1 MEKEKDISLNIGCIE
16 IKNLLVC
23 KKFKEA
29 ENKVKIELIKKD
41 KKIDAQLWVYLG
53 EALMH
58 QGFGKAASKVFN
70 RAWLLDPNAQWV
82 ESIKGVLENVKQG
95 SEKEDIDKLLEVP
108 KATVTAGII
117 VKNEER
123 CIEKCIKALI
133 NAVDEI
139 LLIDTGSTDRTIEI
153 AKEYKQVKIVQFN
166 WCDDFAAARNFGLN
180 SIKTDWVI
188 WIDADEELV
197 VEDINS
203 IRVAAG
209 IFNDFDEP
217 WLIRIGILN
226 KVGDMIV
233 QNFDVNRMFKMSFEI
248 KFEGIIHE
256 QLYLPDKLP
265 SRTIPMRIRVKH
277 DGYDNEIMKSKGTLQ
292 RNLKLLKKLV
302 EMNPDDAGSLLFY
315 GRELFVQGELGKSEE
330 VLLKAEAVGM
340 VAKDSKMF
348 GRLLEIYDL
357 LIAIY
362 IDKNEID
369 KVEEISKKALEE
381 NEDYPNAR
389 FYLANIQAQ
398 KAMSLLYE
406 AGENTKRAKAG
417 FLKYRGLVSPNNQI
431 LDWQADLLLADLK
444 RNTGDFCSALK
455 YYKRLEENKIC
466 GSAVTKHIESIK
478 SQVRKVNEMIEGEAK
493 DA

>member
-1 MEKEKDISLNIGCIE
+1 
-16 IKNLLVC
+16 
-23 KKFKEA
+23 
-29 ENKVKIELIKKD
+29 
-41 KKIDAQLWVYLG
+41 
-53 EALMH
+53 
-58 QGFGKAASKVFN
+58 
-70 RAWLLDPNAQWV
+70 
-82 ESIKGVLENVKQG
+82 
-95 SEKEDIDKLLEVP
+95 
-108 KATVTAGII
+108 
-117 VKNEER
+117 
-123 CIEKCIKALI
+123 
-133 NAVDEI
+133 
-139 LLIDTGSTDRTIEI
+139 
-153 AKEYKQVKIVQFN
+153 
-166 WCDDFAAARNFGLN
+166 
-180 SIKTDWVI
+180 
-188 WIDADEELV
+188 
-197 VEDINS
+197 
-203 IRVAAG
+203 
-209 IFNDFDEP
+209 
-217 WLIRIGILN
+217 
-226 KVGDMIV
+226 
-233 QNFDVNRMFKMSFEI
+233 
-248 KFEGIIHE
+248 
-256 QLYLPDKLP
+256 
-265 SRTIPMRIRVKH
+265 
-277 DGYDNEIMKSKGTLQ
+277 
-292 RNLKLLKKLV
+292 
-302 EMNPDDAGSLLFY
+302 
-315 GRELFVQGELGKSEE
+315 
-330 VLLKAEAVGM
+330 VGM